1 MLNFFFPVI
10 VSRLPLPL
18 PWDNFLS
25 PPPPENKQTNKRQQ
39 LYMWQHGSF
48 CGFVRITCH
57 GYPAKTYLWRIVKS
71 PAIRQEWKVIAE
83 SFIANLRH
91 SNPLD
96 RSVICNPI
104 RTSTVKIK
112 SRENPSYLGDCLPG
126 MFNDCHSNRFFVV
139 RNGKVKNVLILRV

>member
-25 PPPPENKQTNKRQQ
+25 PPPPKTNKQTNDNNCICDNI
-39 LYMWQHGSF
+39 YSI
-48 CGFVRITCH
+48 FVRITCH

-83 SFIANLRH
+83 SLIANLRH
-91 SNPLD
+91 SNPPD
-96 RSVICNPI
+96 RSLICNPI

>member
-25 PPPPENKQTNKRQQ
+25 PPPRKQTNKQTNDNNCICDNI
-39 LYMWQHGSF
+39 YSI
-48 CGFVRITCH
+48 FVRITCH

-83 SFIANLRH
+83 SLIANLRH
-91 SNPLD
+91 SNPPD
-96 RSVICNPI
+96 RSLICNPI

>member
-25 PPPPENKQTNKRQQ
+25 PPPPRKQTNDNNCICDNI
-39 LYMWQHGSF
+39 YSI
-48 CGFVRITCH
+48 FVRITCH

-83 SFIANLRH
+83 SFIANRRH
-91 SNPLD
+91 SNPPD
-96 RSVICNPI
+96 RSLICNPI